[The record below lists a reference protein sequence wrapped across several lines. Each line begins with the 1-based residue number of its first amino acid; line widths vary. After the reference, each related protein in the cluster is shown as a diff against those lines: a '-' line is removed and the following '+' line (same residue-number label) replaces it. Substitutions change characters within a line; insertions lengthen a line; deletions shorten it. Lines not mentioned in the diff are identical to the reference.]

1 MERNEVFDD
10 LGNSIQDQGY
20 RKSKG
25 VGRRLAFSRKNKRA
39 SRSYFTSSA
48 IAASWLVSL
57 LRLLLQSIPQAATR
71 VLFKRNLNRI
81 TLFPRSQLHSFQFSE
96 WSPISLRKKSKLLM
110 WLSRAIQDQLVLP
123 MFSSTMLI

>member
-1 MERNEVFDD
+1 MERDEVFDD
-10 LGNSIQDQGY
+10 LGNSIQDQGH
-20 RKSKG
+20 RESKG

-39 SRSYFTSSA
+39 SRSYFTSA

-96 WSPISLRKKSKLLM
+96 WFPISLRKKSKLLM

-123 MFSSTMLI
+123 IFSSTMLI